1 MAATAAALAGREF
14 SVDVPFSVSEA
25 GDDAELEWLAA
36 FRENF
41 QTPSNTA
48 RRPAVQ
54 EISNVPLQ
62 QSKKKRKQSTE
73 PLVGVPGL
81 MTSQAR
87 DVVTKV
93 STKTVRESFYLPPPE
108 DCKEGVATALYDT
121 TFFTFTEQDF
131 EQWWETSGWQQVK
144 ASAKSCRYY
153 LTRRVKEGLFTSYG
167 TRT

>member
-41 QTPSNTA
+41 QTPSNNA
-48 RRPAVQ
+48 RRPAAQDVTKSHARQ
-54 EISNVPLQ
+54 TM
-62 QSKKKRKQSTE
+62 KKRKASIE
-73 PLVGVPGL
+73 PLDGVPGL
-81 MTSQAR
+81 MTAQAR

-108 DCKEGVATALYDT
+108 ECKEEVATALDNT
-121 TFFTFTEQDF
+121 TIFNFTEQEF
-131 EQWWETSGWQQVK
+131 EQWWVSSGWHQVK
-144 ASAKSCRYY
+144 ASAKSCRYD

>member
-93 STKTVRESFYLPPPE
+93 STKTVRESFYLPPLPPGGLSEASSPE
-108 DCKEGVATALYDT
+108 
-121 TFFTFTEQDF
+121 
-131 EQWWETSGWQQVK
+131 WQRQPPRTLAV
-144 ASAKSCRYY
+144 SSPW
-153 LTRRVKEGLFTSYG
+153 TRQPW
-167 TRT
+167 